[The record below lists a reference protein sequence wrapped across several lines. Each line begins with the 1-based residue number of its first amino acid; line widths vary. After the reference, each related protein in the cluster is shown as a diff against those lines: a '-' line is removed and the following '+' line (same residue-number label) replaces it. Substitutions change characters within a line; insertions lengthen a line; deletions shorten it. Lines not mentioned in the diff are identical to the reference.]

1 MSKSIIHGKFADK
14 LHHVPL
20 RLHRNPQRSNAAT
33 LQRIASAL
41 AEIQAILCNI
51 QRRFFVRLIR
61 RRQTVIESW
70 RHVRQLSCV
79 LVRERFL
86 TRRRGREADPSA
98 DQRRSADLIRILQAK
113 FL

>member
-1 MSKSIIHGKFADK
+1 MQTKEPDG
-14 LHHVPL
+14 V
-20 RLHRNPQRSNAAT
+20 HRNGFAKNFITACHVYTGSMPLHIGIWQ
-33 LQRIASAL
+33 
-41 AEIQAILCNI
+41 NI